1 MYNWLFLFHDPLAE
15 VSLFFYLID
24 ISLFILFGLLCL
36 PASEGKS
43 STVENEVRGPL
54 FHLSIHL
61 LELSLNEFSLLFVLF
76 KSFFG

>member
-1 MYNWLFLFHDPLAE
+1 MYNWLFLFHDPLAQ

-43 STVENEVRGPL
+43 STVENEVRGPPISAKYPSTRTVAEWV
-54 FHLSIHL
+54 FTSVR
-61 LELSLNEFSLLFVLF
+61 SL
-76 KSFFG
+76 